1 LAQPFIKV
9 DYMSFEQNIQQ
20 WISIDN
26 EIKLLSEKIHDLR
39 ERKSKIHEN
48 INIHVESNHLNN
60 VTLQVNK
67 DNIKFITTKVTNP
80 LTFKYV
86 EKSLG
91 NIIKNPVQVK
101 QIVEYLKENRD
112 IKLVNEI
119 KRFSNN

>member
-1 LAQPFIKV
+1 
-9 DYMSFEQNIQQ
+9 MSFEQNIQQ

-26 EIKLLSEKIHDLR
+26 ETKLLSEKIHKLR
-39 ERKSKIHEN
+39 EKKSKIHEN
-48 INIHVESNHLNN
+48 INVHIESNHLNN

-67 DNIKFITTKVTNP
+67 DNLKFVTTKVTNP

-119 KRFSNN
+119 KRFYNN

>member
-1 LAQPFIKV
+1 
-9 DYMSFEQNIQQ
+9 MSFEQNIQQ

-26 EIKLLSEKIHDLR
+26 EIKLLSEKIHKLR
-39 ERKSKIHEN
+39 EKKSKIHEN
-48 INIHVESNHLNN
+48 INVHIESNHLNN

-67 DNIKFITTKVTNP
+67 DNLKFVTTKVTNP

-119 KRFSNN
+119 KRFYNN